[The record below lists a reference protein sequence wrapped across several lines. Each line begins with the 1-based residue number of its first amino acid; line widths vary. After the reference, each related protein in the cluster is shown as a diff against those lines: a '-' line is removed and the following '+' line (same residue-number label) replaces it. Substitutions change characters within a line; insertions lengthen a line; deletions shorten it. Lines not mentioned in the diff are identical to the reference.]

1 MQLHGIH
8 HLTAVTADASGNHGF
23 YTRVLGMRLVKKTV
37 NQDDVSAYHL
47 FYADGAASPGTD
59 LTFFDWPVQP
69 ERRGANSIVRTA
81 LRVAGRAALDHWAAR
96 LDEAGVPHGEIRD
109 GGGRLQLDF
118 EDPEGQRLALVDDGG
133 AGPSHPWARSTVPE
147 ALQIRGLG
155 PITISVRDLAPSGRF
170 LTEVMA
176 MRRFRSFVAQDAPG
190 ATVHVFEMGE
200 GGPAAELHVR
210 VEPDLA
216 PSQPGAGSVHH
227 VAFRVRDDEY
237 APWVERL
244 RQLRIPSSGPVD
256 RFYFR
261 SLYTREPN
269 GILYEIATDGPG
281 FATDEPMETLG
292 ERLSLPPFLEPQRAA
307 IEGNLKPL
315 STAS

>member
-8 HLTAVTADASGNHGF
+8 HLTAVTADVRGNHDF

-59 LTFFDWPVQP
+59 VTFLDWPVGP
-69 ERRGANSIVRTA
+69 EQRGTDAIVRTA
-81 LRVAGRAALDHWAAR
+81 LRVSGAAALADWAAR
-96 LDEAGVPHGEIRD
+96 LGQAGVAHGRAREVD
-109 GGGRLQLDF
+109 GRLQLDF

-133 AGPSHPWARSTVPE
+133 AGPFHPWGRSTVPE
-147 ALQIRGLG
+147 ASQIRGLG
-155 PITISVRDLAPSGRF
+155 PITISVPDLGPSDAF
-170 LTEVMA
+170 LTGVMA
-176 MRRFRSFVAQDAPG
+176 MRRARSFAAPDAPAG
-190 ATVHVFEMGE
+190 AVHVSEMGE

-210 VEPDLA
+210 VDDGLPRA
-216 PSQPGAGSVHH
+216 RPGAGGVHH
-227 VAFRVRDDEY
+227 VAFRIGDEEY
-237 APWVERL
+237 PAWVERL
-244 RQLRIPSSGPVD
+244 RSLGIPSSGPVD

-261 SLYTREPN
+261 SLYTRGPG

-292 ERLSLPPFLEPQRAA
+292 EQLALPPFLEPQRTE
-307 IEGNLKPL
+307 IERNLKPL
-315 STAS
+315 